1 MERYKYIIYYNYINS
16 HKKYYR
22 KALDYFDEFIQKD
35 NEDIVLL
42 DVEFKIN
49 EVIIS
54 FENVETEKKFYK
66 NVPIDEFLNY
76 FKNDK
81 DTIKQ

>member
-1 MERYKYIIYYNYINS
+1 MERYKYITYYNYINS
-16 HKKYYR
+16 YKKYYR
-22 KALDYFDEFIQKD
+22 KALDYFDEFICKD
-35 NEDIVLL
+35 DEDIVLL

-66 NVPIDEFLNY
+66 NIPIDEFLNY
-76 FKNDK
+76 FKK
-81 DTIKQ
+81 

>member
-1 MERYKYIIYYNYINS
+1 MERYKYITYYNYINS

-22 KALDYFDEFIQKD
+22 KALDYFEEFIRKD
-35 NEDIVLL
+35 NEDIELL
-42 DVEFKIN
+42 DIEFKMN

-54 FENVETEKKFYK
+54 FKNVEIEVGFYRSI
-66 NVPIDEFLNY
+66 PINEFINY
-76 FKNDK
+76 FKDDK

>member
-1 MERYKYIIYYNYINS
+1 MYKYITYYNYVNS

-22 KALDYFDEFIQKD
+22 KALDYFDEFIRKD

-42 DVEFKIN
+42 DVDFKID

-54 FENVETEKKFYK
+54 FENVETDEEFYRSI
-66 NVPIDEFLNY
+66 PIEEFINY
-76 FKNDK
+76 FKDDK
-81 DTIKQ
+81 DTVKQ